1 MRSGG
6 TGFEKVSKEYDSLE
20 EGLSPPTQGRDN
32 IYIEQIEH
40 CKNIVREIAEKVE
53 FISVEAEQEYDT
65 VKANTRLEDEI
76 HALNSMLSSLRDGIV
91 V

>member
-6 TGFEKVSKEYDSLE
+6 TGFEKVSETYDSPE
-20 EGLSPPTQGRDN
+20 DMSPTHTQGRDN
-32 IYIEQIEH
+32 IYIEQIGV
-40 CKNIVREIAEKVE
+40 CKSIVREIAEKVE